1 MCPVATQ
8 VMVITGGSRGIG
20 KSTALLAA
28 RQGYRV
34 CICYE
39 NKASLAD
46 NLVEE
51 IKSKGGE
58 ALAVQADVS
67 VPEEIKHIFNI
78 VDEKLGPLT
87 ALVNNAGISGDRE
100 KLANLDVSSIRE
112 VGHRWYYE
120 DTVNFQK
127 NSNHRALDDIRDS
140 IEELRYYRKTNFK
153 C

>member
-1 MCPVATQ
+1 
-8 VMVITGGSRGIG
+8 MVITGGSRGIG

-100 KLANLDVSSIRE
+100 KLANLDVSSIKR
-112 VGHRWYYE
+112 VL
-120 DTVNFQK
+120 DVNLLGTILCAQEAVKRMAISKGGKGGGIINISSQK
-127 NSNHRALDDIRDS
+127 CRS
-140 IEELRYYRKTNFK
+140 
-153 C
+153 